1 MQRVSINVSCA
12 RAVKELRLT
21 GKDIFSA
28 EDIRAALTAVG
39 RGSVTSQKD
48 YMGSGGYLATRA
60 FIERTPGG
68 WILTDS
74 SMKHKKI
81 EVHIAVGNEY
91 LLGEVSAAI
100 TEALEGFRGV
110 THTVMEV

>member
-1 MQRVSINVSCA
+1 MIRVSINVSCA
-12 RAVKELRLT
+12 RCVKELYFT
-21 GKDIFSA
+21 GKEVFSVA
-28 EDIRAALTAVG
+28 DVKTALIKIG
-39 RGSVTSQKD
+39 RGSKKSIENYTKPE
-48 YMGSGGYLATRA
+48 GYLESRGFLKRVA
-60 FIERTPGG
+60 GG
-68 WILTDS
+68 WTMTDS

-100 TEALEGFRGV
+100 TEALDGFRGV